1 MNLSLC
7 ILQQQYFCITTLYI
21 LIKNLSTHYCN
32 AAIIALNQPSPVSS
46 LITTNQVDTD
56 VKNYDHSKSFLTPR
70 KHNHS
75 TPEIHYTNTTSTQVQ
90 PNVHPCLCP
99 YIPSNPTTPLKLPT
113 YIKELICFK
122 IGNEMTIQYNFTNK
136 GR

>member
-1 MNLSLC
+1 MHTSTKK
-7 ILQQQYFCITTLYI
+7 IVSPRYTSSS
-21 LIKNLSTHYCN
+21 KHLSTHYCN

-122 IGNEMTIQYNFTNK
+122 IGNENDHTAQFHK
-136 GR
+136 